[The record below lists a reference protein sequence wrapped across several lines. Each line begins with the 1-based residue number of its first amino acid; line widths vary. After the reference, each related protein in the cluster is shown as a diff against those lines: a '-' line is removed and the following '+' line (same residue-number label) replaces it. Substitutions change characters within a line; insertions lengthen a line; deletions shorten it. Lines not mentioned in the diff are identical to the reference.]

1 MTAATRPEP
10 DSTADAA
17 GRRLRGVIFDMDGVL
32 VASEPFTAEA
42 AMRVFAEKGYT
53 VGREEFRPFVG
64 MGEERFMGG
73 VAEARG
79 IPFDPVADVA
89 RMYQI
94 YLELIPGRLRP
105 LDGARQFVAACRS
118 RGLAVSVASSAHAIK
133 VEGNL
138 AALGLPA
145 ASFDAVVTGCQ
156 VTRKKPAPDI
166 FLEAA
171 RRLGLEPSRCLVVE
185 DAVAGVAAARA
196 AGCRCLAVTTCFPA
210 EQLAAADWVAPDL
223 AHVSDGALAW

>member
-1 MTAATRPEP
+1 MGPEAR
-10 DSTADAA
+10 ST
-17 GRRLRGVIFDMDGVL
+17 GGPGNGRLRGVIFDMDGVL

-42 AMRVFAEKGYT
+42 ASRMFAEKGYR
-53 VGREEFRPFVG
+53 VEREAYRPFVG

-73 VAEARG
+73 VAEMRG

-94 YLELIPGRLRP
+94 YLEIIPGRLRP
-105 LDGARQFVAACRS
+105 LNGAREFVAACRG
-118 RGLAVSVASSAHAIK
+118 RGLAVAVASSAHSIK

-145 ASFDAVVTGCQ
+145 GSFDAVVTGSQ
-156 VTRKKPAPDI
+156 VPRKKPAPDI

-171 RRLGLEPSRCLVVE
+171 RRLGLDPPHCLVVE

-196 AGCRCLAVTTCFPA
+196 AGCRCLAVTTCFTP
-210 EQLAAADWVAPDL
+210 EQLSLADWVAADL
-223 AHVSDGALAW
+223 ASVPDEAIAW